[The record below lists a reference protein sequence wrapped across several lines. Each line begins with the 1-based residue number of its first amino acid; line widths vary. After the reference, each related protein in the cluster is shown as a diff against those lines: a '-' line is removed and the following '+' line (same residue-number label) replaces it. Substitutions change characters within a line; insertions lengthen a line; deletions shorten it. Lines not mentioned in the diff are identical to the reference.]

1 MLNIATVRD
10 MLACNIPDT
19 AGPRKNQTPN
29 IEVTS
34 LFSLNFA
41 FKRVAVSVASS

>member
-1 MLNIATVRD
+1 MLNIAVVRD
-10 MLACNIPDT
+10 MLAISQIPLDLE
-19 AGPRKNQTPN
+19 KIKHQI